1 MGLFGISEIFIN
13 IEGQME
19 RIIFASKIKNLLPNL
34 QDWKRSIGPIGRG
47 SLIGFFLGILPG
59 GGAIV
64 SSFVSYTVEKKISK
78 NPESFGKGAIEGVA
92 APETA
97 NNAAAQS
104 SFIPLLALGIPPNVV
119 LAFLMGALMIHGV
132 TPGPLFISKHPDI
145 FWGVHGAPYL
155 SGKDTE
161 RSEGQEM
168 TTPLNLW
175 VNGEPVQL
183 FVRDDE
189 TLLNVLRDRLMLTG
203 TKRGCGQ
210 GQCGHCTVI
219 LNGKSVN
226 SCLTL
231 ALEAQAGQ
239 VLTIEGLSEGDRLHP
254 IQQAYA
260 EAGAVQCGYCAPGMI
275 MSIYSLLKEN
285 RQPDEEEIK
294 EGIKGV
300 MCRCTGYYKVIDAV
314 KLVISEETK
323 SE

>member
-1 MGLFGISEIFIN
+1 
-13 IEGQME
+13 
-19 RIIFASKIKNLLPNL
+19 
-34 QDWKRSIGPIGRG
+34 
-47 SLIGFFLGILPG
+47 
-59 GGAIV
+59 
-64 SSFVSYTVEKKISK
+64 
-78 NPESFGKGAIEGVA
+78 
-92 APETA
+92 
-97 NNAAAQS
+97 
-104 SFIPLLALGIPPNVV
+104 
-119 LAFLMGALMIHGV
+119 
-132 TPGPLFISKHPDI
+132 
-145 FWGVHGAPYL
+145 
-155 SGKDTE
+155 
-161 RSEGQEM
+161 M

-189 TLLNVLRDRLMLTG
+189 TLLDVLRDRLMLTG
-203 TKRGCGQ
+203 TKRGCGE

-231 ALEAQAGQ
+231 ALEAQGGQ

-275 MSIYSLLKEN
+275 MSIYSLLKKN

-314 KLVISEETK
+314 KQVISEEKK